1 MSRRRSFASL
11 AACVIALVA
20 CIDVF
25 GQSQI
30 TGTLPK
36 IDLPDDRFYLLF
48 RDYYKGEYS
57 RVGKSFRQIT
67 SYKDANGLFLESICY
82 WTMQAECHFRLGD
95 FRQAV
100 ELYEQSLQLYLDWL
114 AWRERT
120 QFPPQIQAAGN
131 AWKQTAVSWGT
142 PTRTTQYANIPN
154 SFQYLFGRLDVE
166 QNVREGG
173 AIQLPN
179 MRAVD
184 LAQILR
190 CTSLCLYRR
199 HQIKGSLCARDP
211 LTNKLIASLSTVAAN
226 DGNLSSVWNGVLL
239 GLAQNSAGKPE
250 EAVATLKTVLQF
262 NSGMD
267 HTLTPIAL
275 LEMGHASFSLG
286 NFSDATKHYMEA
298 SYCAAVFKQY
308 DLVGEALAGANGC
321 HLRTR
326 PKEVFAPLAN
336 AIRWADRE
344 GAEALQ
350 ATLLAELL
358 KNQTELGQG
367 NDANT
372 TLGLIRRLANGNE
385 LDRTSLAIPV
395 NYCSAAY
402 KFQTGELKSAEED
415 FSIALKNWR
424 KFSPR
429 LFQLQFADQL
439 LSARRIA
446 PREADLIYSE
456 LLRDPTAADW
466 LNDPCE
472 VICFLMTDHVAS
484 LQLWFDILVL
494 ERRMEPA
501 FAVAD
506 QIRRHRFYSGVPL
519 GGRLMTLRWMMEAP
533 PELLSETTLA
543 QRNEWI
549 QRFPNYDQISREAAQ
564 TLAQLRELPI
574 VPEADSLAQK
584 QQRTLLDQLAKL
596 STTQEQILIGIALRR
611 EPAELAFARP
621 LAINASEQLLPSKT
635 LLLSFLETGQGVA
648 VISVTERVINLEAT
662 VNKKSLTKAVGE
674 LLRQIGNVHVTNAI
688 DAAELNDDAWH
699 TAAAELHK
707 LLFPNRQTA
716 YWNEFDEI
724 VIVPDGVLW
733 YAPLELV
740 LTDAKPTKPLRIRY
754 CPMVSMAIPNSLP
767 PPQFPRTLLAG
778 RRSSDKKLQ
787 TRYDEQLAILKTV
800 LPNIETM
807 TSVGKAPTSLLSAST
822 DKLIAWSDE
831 WKSTPLNGSNFSLI
845 PDTNSKPGHSLVDWH
860 LLPWSGPRQIIVPQ
874 FSSDAA
880 DGLKSKNANGQ
891 ELFQLACH
899 TIACGAQT
907 LLVSRW
913 NVGNSSSFQASTEFA
928 AASTTL
934 SAIDALQQTI
944 EKIKSLPLDVSETS
958 RIKGPKEGVGDR
970 KSTHPFFWSGYLLI
984 DTGWRPP
991 IAEPPAESAQ

>member
-1 MSRRRSFASL
+1 MSRRRLSVGL
-11 AACVIALVA
+11 AACFLALVNGIHA
-20 CIDVF
+20 V
-25 GQSQI
+25 GQSKI
-30 TGTLPK
+30 TGTMTK

-57 RVGKSFRQIT
+57 RVGKSFSQMT

-100 ELYEQSLQLYLDWL
+100 ELHEKSLKLYVDWL

-120 QFPPQIQAAGN
+120 QFPPQIQAANN
-131 AWKQTAVSWGT
+131 AWRQTAVTWGT
-142 PTRTTQYANIPN
+142 PTRTAQYANIPN
-154 SFQYLFGRLDVE
+154 SFQYLFGRLDIE

-199 HQIKGSLCARDP
+199 NQIKGPICTRDP
-211 LTNKLIASLSTVAAN
+211 FTNKLIASLTTVAAS

-239 GLAQNSAGKPE
+239 GLAQSSAGKSE
-250 EAVATLKTVLQF
+250 QAIATLKSVLQF
-262 NSGMD
+262 NGGMD

-275 LEMGHASFSLG
+275 LEMGRTSFALG
-286 NFSDATKHYMEA
+286 NFGDATKFYMEA
-298 SYCAAVFKQY
+298 SYCAAVYKQF
-308 DLVGEALAGANGC
+308 DLIGEALAGANQC

-326 PKEVFAPLAN
+326 PKEVFSPLVN
-336 AIRWADRE
+336 AIRWADHE
-344 GAEALQ
+344 GADALQ
-350 ATLLAELL
+350 ATLLVELL
-358 KNQTELGQG
+358 KNQTELEQG
-367 NDANT
+367 SEANT
-372 TLGLIRRLANGNE
+372 TLGLIRRLANGND
-385 LDRTSLAIPV
+385 LDETSLAVPV
-395 NYCSAAY
+395 NYCSASY

-415 FSIALKNWR
+415 FSIALQNWR

-439 LSARRIA
+439 LNSRQLA
-446 PREADLIYSE
+446 PREADLIYSD
-456 LLRDPTAADW
+456 LLRDPNAADW

-472 VICFLMTDHVAS
+472 AICFLMTDHVAS
-484 LQLWFDILVL
+484 LQMWFDILVV

-533 PELLSETTLA
+533 PELLGETTLA
-543 QRNEWI
+543 QRHEWI
-549 QRFPNYDQISREAAQ
+549 QRFPKYDQVSREAAQ
-564 TLAQLRELPI
+564 TLAKLRELPI
-574 VPEADSLAQK
+574 VPDANSPEQK
-584 QQRTLLDQLAKL
+584 QQRTLLEQLAKF
-596 STTQEQILIGIALRR
+596 TETQEQILIGIALRR

-621 LAINASEQLLPSKT
+621 LPINASEQLLPSKT
-635 LLLSFLETGQGVA
+635 LLLSFLETGQGVS
-648 VISVTERVINLEAT
+648 VISVSERVINLEAT
-662 VNKKSLTKAVGE
+662 VNKKNLTKAVGE
-674 LLRQIGNVHVTNAI
+674 LLRQIGNVHEKNTVEV
-688 DAAELNDDAWH
+688 AELKDGTWQA
-699 TAAAELHK
+699 AAAELHK

-740 LTDAKPTKPLRIRY
+740 LSDPKPTKPLRIRY
-754 CPMVSMAIPNSLP
+754 CPMVAMAIPNTLP

-778 RRSSDKKLQ
+778 RRSVDKKLQ
-787 TRYDEQLAILKTV
+787 TRFDEQLALLKIA

-807 TSVGKAPTSLLSAST
+807 ISVGKSPTSLLSATT
-822 DKLIAWSDE
+822 DRLIAWTDE
-831 WKSTPLNGSNFSLI
+831 WKSTPLNGSAFSLI
-845 PDTNSKPGHSLVDWH
+845 PDTNNKPGHSLVDWH

-880 DGLKSKNANGQ
+880 DGLKTKNAGGQ

-899 TIACGAQT
+899 SIACGAQT
-907 LLVSRW
+907 MLISRW
-913 NVGNSSSFQASTEFA
+913 NVGNSSSFQASSEFA

-934 SAIDALQQTI
+934 SAIDAWQQTI
-944 EKIKSLPLDVSETS
+944 EKIKSLPIDVSESS
-958 RIKGPKEGVGDR
+958 RVKGPKEGIGDQ
-970 KSTHPFFWSGYLLI
+970 KSTHPFFWSGYLLV
-984 DTGWRPP
+984 DTGWKPP
-991 IAEPPAESAQ
+991 VAEPPAESAQ